1 MGPEPLDYLNNADEA
16 LMAQIRAGF
25 AAPPRFA
32 WLGAA
37 SPAMDFSAR
46 GSYLYVERNPART
59 SGFSH
64 NERVGRVPKR
74 AHPQG
79 LRRDGGA
86 QPDYS
91 TGAGRSALPGVRRF
105 GKS

>member
-46 GSYLYVERNPART
+46 GSYLY
-59 SGFSH
+59 
-64 NERVGRVPKR
+64 ERVGRVPKR